1 MKACGVRQCERTT
14 GHPTPNAEA
23 MPICNM
29 LPDILLANFTT
40 TRHGPF
46 FRQRMPLS
54 GLALGTFCRSASRAN
69 VSLASVSGA

>member
-1 MKACGVRQCERTT
+1 MEACGVRQCERTT

-29 LPDILLANFTT
+29 LPDMTLADLTT

-46 FRQRMPLS
+46 FRQRMPVARLE
-54 GLALGTFCRSASRAN
+54 LGTFCRSASRAN
-69 VSLASVSGA
+69 ASVASVPRA

>member
-1 MKACGVRQCERTT
+1 MEACGVRQCERTT

-23 MPICNM
+23 MPICKT
-29 LPDILLANFTT
+29 LPDIHLTNSTT

-54 GLALGTFCRSASRAN
+54 GLELGTFCRSATRAN
-69 VSLASVSGA
+69 ASVASVSGA